1 MKKILFLVLAL
12 TLWLQAVPVETF
24 KSRNPARFDGYG
36 ITMYAKINDLNC
48 NYTIGYGTHAR
59 TVCRVIGYH
68 KYKGHRD
75 AMIIL
80 HFDPS
85 YQNILNQYMNSGK
98 YGFISCTYA
107 YKPKRLQECTIR

>member
-1 MKKILFLVLAL
+1 MKKIALLAL
-12 TLWLQAVPVETF
+12 IISCTLQAVPVETF

-36 ITMYAKINDLNC
+36 ITMYAKIHDSNC
-48 NYTIGYGTHAR
+48 NYTIGFGAQAR
-59 TVCRVIGYH
+59 TVCRVIAYH

-80 HFDPS
+80 HFEPS
-85 YQNILNQYMNSGK
+85 YQNILNQYMNSGA